1 MRAFSSST
9 QEAQASG
16 SLEFM
21 ASLVYRVSSS
31 QSYIVRLFQKT
42 EMKRRKGRRNGPKRG
57 REEGGRERKVIIVF
71 KANKH

>member
-1 MRAFSSST
+1 MVYKFHAST
-9 QEAQASG
+9 WRQRQIS
-16 SLEFM
+16 EFQ
-21 ASLVYRVSSS
+21 ASLVYIVSSS